1 MGDHLLFSKYS
12 ACLNLGGFTN
22 ISYDEAGKRIAFD
35 ISPLNVVLNT
45 LCNKLGQ
52 EYDQNGDIARST
64 AIDEVL
70 LQKLNALSFYKQPAP
85 KSLGI
90 EWVNTEIIP
99 LLQDISIETALATL
113 TRHSA
118 EQVAAILNQK
128 QFKNI
133 LVTGGGVYNRFFIES
148 LQALTST
155 QLIIPNQKTIEF
167 KEALIFAFMGLL
179 RILGENNVLA
189 SATGA
194 AKPIIPAESLLSTLF
209 IIKSKL

>member
-1 MGDHLLFSKYS
+1 M
-12 ACLNLGGFTN
+12 
-22 ISYDEAGKRIAFD
+22 
-35 ISPLNVVLNT
+35 
-45 LCNKLGQ
+45 
-52 EYDQNGDIARST
+52 
-64 AIDEVL
+64 
-70 LQKLNALSFYKQPAP
+70 
-85 KSLGI
+85 
-90 EWVNTEIIP
+90 
-99 LLQDISIETALATL
+99 LQDISIETALATL

-194 AKPIIPAESLLSTLF
+194 AADHSSGIIA
-209 IIKSKL
+209 

>member
-1 MGDHLLFSKYS
+1 M
-12 ACLNLGGFTN
+12 
-22 ISYDEAGKRIAFD
+22 
-35 ISPLNVVLNT
+35 
-45 LCNKLGQ
+45 
-52 EYDQNGDIARST
+52 
-64 AIDEVL
+64 
-70 LQKLNALSFYKQPAP
+70 
-85 KSLGI
+85 
-90 EWVNTEIIP
+90 
-99 LLQDISIETALATL
+99 LQDISIETALATL

-194 AKPIIPAESLLSTLF
+194 AKDRSSGIIA
-209 IIKSKL
+209 